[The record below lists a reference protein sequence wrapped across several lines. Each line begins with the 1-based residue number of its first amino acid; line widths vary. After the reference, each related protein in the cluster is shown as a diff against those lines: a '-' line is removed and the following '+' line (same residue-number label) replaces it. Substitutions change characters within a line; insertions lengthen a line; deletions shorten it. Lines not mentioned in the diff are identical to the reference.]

1 MLRLRAVAA
10 STAFLLLLLP
20 SLLVAQPLADRI
32 PADAVAYVGWQGS
45 DALEEQY
52 APSHLKA
59 VLADSNLPQFFQE
72 FLPRLAERFEKMED
86 DDEANEVAKTIRV
99 VTSLGSPMWRKPT
112 AIYFGGIDFEEE
124 LPRLALVCDAG
135 NEAQAMHDAAK
146 RALEATGED
155 VPVRIGVHAGRFVV
169 LTLGMDVSAPFG
181 ALLGGP
187 QAVAPAPALANHKPF
202 TNAMAR
208 VQKQPALAAYI
219 DLEAVWK
226 LVDQAITRESDDEDK
241 QSWAKAR
248 DAMNLAGLK
257 RFASSCGFDGQGW
270 ATQAFIDA
278 PAPRNGVA
286 SLLNGESISDDI
298 LRAVPQTTTWMT
310 ASRLDFH
317 KVLTNVR
324 AAVGKADAEA
334 QQHFD
339 QALGM
344 AKVFSGI
351 DLMTDLFEP
360 LGAEWTV
367 YIDPINGGGG
377 NYLGFIAV
385 NRPDDPAK
393 LEKALV
399 KLETTVNNA
408 IAGQLEDE
416 DVMISVRQTK
426 VGDLEVH
433 YVSVPVV
440 APAWAIKD
448 GHLYFGLFP
457 QSVVAA
463 AAHVAEKRLSVL
475 ENEAFTDLRNRLA
488 QRQGATGTNSIMFAD
503 LSKTAGHSYPT
514 FLAIAQFGIG
524 MGDMFGLELPGMILP
539 PLHRIQRH
547 LSPAG
552 AVSWTD
558 DAGWHYRTSS
568 PFVGSE
574 ILATEAN
581 VVLMQQATAVSILL
595 PALNAAKER
604 ANRVKCASN
613 MRQIAQGLLLYA
625 NDNKGKYPP
634 DLGTLAA
641 ALKDELHWS
650 VFGCPTVGVMDA
662 PGRDVLADV
671 AKYEQW
677 VNENAHYVYLGAK
690 LHAGAAAESII
701 LYEHDDNH
709 EQEGMNVVF
718 NDGHVEWFTYDAATE
733 LIQKQDAGK

>member
-1 MLRLRAVAA
+1 MLRLCAALAA
-10 STAFLLLLLP
+10 SAVLILLLP
-20 SLLVAQPLADRI
+20 SILVAQPLADRI
-32 PADAVAYVGWQGS
+32 PADAVAYIGWQGS
-45 DALEEQY
+45 EALSEPY
-52 APSHLKA
+52 AQSHLNS
-59 VLADSNLPQFFQE
+59 VLAESNLPQFFQE
-72 FLPRLAERFEKMED
+72 FLPRLADRFEKMED
-86 DDEANEVAKTIRV
+86 DDEAKEIAKTIRV
-99 VTSLGSPMWRKPT
+99 VTSLASPMWRKPT
-112 AIYFGGIDFEEE
+112 AVYFAGIDFEEE
-124 LPRLALVCDAG
+124 VPRLALVCDAG
-135 NEAQAMHDAAK
+135 NEAQALHDAAK

-155 VPVRIGVHAGRFVV
+155 VPVELGVHAGRFVV
-169 LTLGMDVSAPFG
+169 LTLGMDVNARFG

-202 TNAMAR
+202 TEAMAK
-208 VQKQPALAAYI
+208 VQKQPALAAYV

-241 QSWAKAR
+241 KAWAQAR
-248 DAMNLAGLK
+248 DAMNLSGLK
-257 RFASSCGFDGQGW
+257 RFASSAGFDGKGW

-278 PAPRNGVA
+278 PAPRNGIA
-286 SLLNGESISDDI
+286 SLLNGEPISDDI

-310 ASRLDFH
+310 VSRLDLH
-317 KVLTNVR
+317 KVLTNIR
-324 AAVGKADAEA
+324 GAVGKADAEA

-344 AKVFSGI
+344 AKVYSGI

-360 LGAEWTV
+360 LGAEWAI

-399 KLETTVNNA
+399 KLETTINNA
-408 IAGQLEDE
+408 IAGQNEDE
-416 DVMISVRQTK
+416 DVTVSVRQTK
-426 VGDLEVH
+426 VGDLDVH
-433 YVSVPVV
+433 YFSVPLV

-448 GHLYFGLFP
+448 GHLYFGLYP

-463 AAHVAEKRLSVL
+463 ASHVAEKRPSVL
-475 ENEAFTDLRNRLA
+475 ENKAFTDLRNRLS
-488 QRQGATGTNSIMFAD
+488 QRQGATGANSVMFAD

-558 DAGWHYRTSS
+558 DAGWHYRSSS

-581 VVLMQQATAVSILL
+581 VIVAQQAMAVSIML
-595 PALNAAKER
+595 PALNAARER

-613 MRQIAQGLLLYA
+613 MRQIAQGVLLYA

-634 DLGTLAA
+634 DLGTLAVFA
-641 ALKDELHWS
+641 KADLHWS
-650 VFGCPTVGVMDA
+650 VFGCPTVGEIDA
-662 PGRDVLADV
+662 PEPEAVADRE
-671 AKYEQW
+671 KYREW

-690 LHAGAAAESII
+690 LNAAADADTI
-701 LYEHDDNH
+701 LAYEHDDNH
-709 EQEGMNVVF
+709 EQEGMNILF
-718 NDGHVEWFTYDAATE
+718 NDGHVEWFTHDAAME
-733 LIQKQDAGK
+733 LIQKQGAN